1 MHRKDEMTK
10 MKNNDFWAN
19 EELAE
24 KRAGEIRGDN
34 ILYERT
40 RMNEVSEKN
49 KKEMKAGTIAG
60 IAAGG
65 VTIAA
70 LCFFVGTQVS
80 GNNSMRG
87 GMGGPGGAGGPGG
100 SGQMSTPPGMNGQ
113 SGNAQGGPGGA
124 NGPGGNGGQSA
135 QSGPSGQNGQGG
147 GNNQGGPGGVNGQ
160 NSTTQG
166 GPGGTNGQNTQGG
179 PGNRSNDIR

>member
-1 MHRKDEMTK
+1 MTK
-10 MKNNDFWAN
+10 MKDNGFWAD

-24 KRAGEIRGDN
+24 KRTGEMRGDN

-70 LCFFVGTQVS
+70 LCFFLGTQVS

-87 GMGGPGGAGGPGG
+87 GMGGPGGAGGPG
-100 SGQMSTPPGMNGQ
+100 
-113 SGNAQGGPGGA
+113 AA
-124 NGPGGNGGQSA
+124 E
-135 QSGPSGQNGQGG
+135 
-147 GNNQGGPGGVNGQ
+147 
-160 NSTTQG
+160 
-166 GPGGTNGQNTQGG
+166 
-179 PGNRSNDIR
+179 

>member
-1 MHRKDEMTK
+1 MTK
-10 MKNNDFWAN
+10 MKNNDFWAD

-24 KRAGEIRGDN
+24 KRAGEMMGDN
-34 ILYERT
+34 NLYERT

-49 KKEMKAGTIAG
+49 RKEMKAGTIAG

-87 GMGGPGGAGGPGG
+87 GMSGPGGQGGPGG
-100 SGQMSTPPGMNGQ
+100 SSQMGGPGGQGGPNNQNSNT
-113 SGNAQGGPGGA
+113 QGGPGG
-124 NGPGGNGGQSA
+124 NSQGGSGGSTDIDNRGGSQSGPGGQGGSSQGGPGGNS
-135 QSGPSGQNGQGG
+135 QGG
-147 GNNQGGPGGVNGQ
+147 PGGHNNQGGPGNQ
-160 NSTTQG
+160 
-166 GPGGTNGQNTQGG
+166 
-179 PGNRSNDIR
+179 SNNIR

>member
-1 MHRKDEMTK
+1 
-10 MKNNDFWAN
+10 MKNNDFWAD

-24 KRAGEIRGDN
+24 KREGEMMKDN
-34 ILYERT
+34 YLHERT
-40 RMNEVSEKN
+40 RMNEVSERN

-87 GMGGPGGAGGPGG
+87 GMGGPGGQGGPGG
-100 SGQMSTPPGMNGQ
+100 SSRMGSPGG
-113 SGNAQGGPGGA
+113 QGGP
-124 NGPGGNGGQSA
+124 
-135 QSGPSGQNGQGG
+135 
-147 GNNQGGPGGVNGQ
+147 NNQSN
-160 NSTTQG
+160 NTQG
-166 GPGGTNGQNTQGG
+166 GPGGNSQTGTPSNMNGQSGG
-179 PGNRSNDIR
+179 SNNQSGDT

>member
-1 MHRKDEMTK
+1 MTK
-10 MKNNDFWAN
+10 MKNNDFWAD
-19 EELAE
+19 EELAK
-24 KRAGEIRGDN
+24 KRAGEMRGDN

-87 GMGGPGGAGGPGG
+87 GMGGPGGANGPGG

-124 NGPGGNGGQSA
+124 GGNGGQST
-135 QSGPSGQNGQGG
+135 QSGPGGQNSQGG
-147 GNNQGGPGGVNGQ
+147 DNNQGGPGGNSQGEPGGQ
-160 NSTTQG
+160 SNQG
-166 GPGGTNGQNTQGG
+166 GPS
-179 PGNRSNDIR
+179 NRSNDIR

>member
-1 MHRKDEMTK
+1 
-10 MKNNDFWAN
+10 MKNNDFWAD

-24 KRAGEIRGDN
+24 KRAGEMMGDN
-34 ILYERT
+34 NLHERT
-40 RMNEVSEKN
+40 RMNEFSEKN

-87 GMGGPGGAGGPGG
+87 GMGGPGGQGGPGG
-100 SGQMSTPPGMNGQ
+100 SSQMGGPGGQ
-113 SGNAQGGPGGA
+113 SGPGGNSKGGPGGA
-124 NGPGGNGGQSA
+124 GGAGGTSSQS
-135 QSGPSGQNGQGG
+135 
-147 GNNQGGPGGVNGQ
+147 NQGGPGG
-160 NSTTQG
+160 STDIDNRGGSQSGPGGQG
-166 GPGGTNGQNTQGG
+166 GPGRQSNQGG
-179 PGNRSNDIR
+179 PGNRSNNIR

>member
-1 MHRKDEMTK
+1 MTK
-10 MKNNDFWAN
+10 MKNNDFWAD

-24 KRAGEIRGDN
+24 KRTGEMRGDN
-34 ILYERT
+34 NLYERT

-80 GNNSMRG
+80 GNNNMRG

-100 SGQMSTPPGMNGQ
+100 SSQMGGPGGQGGS
-113 SGNAQGGPGGA
+113 SQGGPGENSQGR
-124 NGPGGNGGQSA
+124 PGGQS
-135 QSGPSGQNGQGG
+135 N
-147 GNNQGGPGGVNGQ
+147 
-160 NSTTQG
+160 
-166 GPGGTNGQNTQGG
+166 QGG

>member
-10 MKNNDFWAN
+10 MKNNDFWAD

-24 KRAGEIRGDN
+24 KRAGEMRGDN

-70 LCFFVGTQVS
+70 LCFFLGTQVS

-113 SGNAQGGPGGA
+113 SGNAQGGPGG
-124 NGPGGNGGQSA
+124 NSQGEPGGQS
-135 QSGPSGQNGQGG
+135 
-147 GNNQGGPGGVNGQ
+147 NQGGPGG
-160 NSTTQG
+160 QG
-166 GPGGTNGQNTQGG
+166 GPGSTNGQNIQGG
-179 PGNRSNDIR
+179 PGNRSNNIR